1 MVQYTFK
8 GSNRYFNNREEAV
21 KMARFCG
28 LKESDVKEVLFR

>member
-8 GSNRYFNNREEAV
+8 GSNRYFNDFDEAV

-28 LKESDVKEVLFR
+28 LKKEDVKEVLFR